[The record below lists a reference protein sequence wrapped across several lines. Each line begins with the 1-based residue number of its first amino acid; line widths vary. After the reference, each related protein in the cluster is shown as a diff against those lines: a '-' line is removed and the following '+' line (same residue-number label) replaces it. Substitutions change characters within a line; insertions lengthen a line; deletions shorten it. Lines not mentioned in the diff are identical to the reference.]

1 MIGAMAGRAWR
12 TPLGASIERVV
23 SRMLAGEH
31 AVQSGP
37 HADLAGCRLRCAVPD
52 RPAPGRNERFLD
64 RLGLLA
70 LEAGR
75 EALAGAGLAP
85 GDPRL
90 ERTALFAATGGLR
103 PRWDDLVGALARQR
117 EGGDRAWD
125 RGLAQLHPFWMLQHL
140 SNNVHALLSI
150 DLQIRGDGATFA
162 GATASAEALCAAV
175 RALEAGTVD
184 AALVVAHDSLLDAQ
198 SVADMTERRV
208 ATRAGLRDWRPPYDE
223 AAEGVVP
230 GECAAAMVLVRAPAG
245 KGLPLLSCAAA
256 IDGEP
261 LPSGEPRAERL
272 AQVAALV
279 SRGDEVVDGAAWAQ
293 PDLDLAEREHL
304 ARVVPGTARL
314 LASAASL
321 GRLGAAGS
329 LVQAI
334 AGVEILR
341 RRVLPPIAG
350 LQKVATGPLQP
361 VLVAT
366 PVEQRSAL
374 LLSAGSPGLV
384 AAVRVEVP

>member
-1 MIGAMAGRAWR
+1 M
-12 TPLGASIERVV
+12 
-23 SRMLAGEH
+23 
-31 AVQSGP
+31 
-37 HADLAGCRLRCAVPD
+37 
-52 RPAPGRNERFLD
+52 
-64 RLGLLA
+64 
-70 LEAGR
+70 
-75 EALAGAGLAP
+75 
-85 GDPRL
+85 
-90 ERTALFAATGGLR
+90 
-103 PRWDDLVGALARQR
+103 
-117 EGGDRAWD
+117 
-125 RGLAQLHPFWMLQHL
+125 
-140 SNNVHALLSI
+140 
-150 DLQIRGDGATFA
+150 
-162 GATASAEALCAAV
+162 
-175 RALEAGTVD
+175 
-184 AALVVAHDSLLDAQ
+184 
-198 SVADMTERRV
+198 
-208 ATRAGLRDWRPPYDE
+208 
-223 AAEGVVP
+223 P

-272 AQVAALV
+272 AQIAALV

-366 PVEQRSAL
+366 PVEQGSAL